1 MELVR
6 DLLVHPDSE
15 FLTDAWYTSVLY
27 RNPVYHQVVFALLML
42 STAVRV
48 QYLLRRLEASKR
60 VPNTVR
66 ALIGT
71 LFTKG
76 LGLFALGFFVWNLDN
91 IFCTALTRQ
100 KVAIGWPIAFLLEGA
115 FSICFS
121 FSAELILNFPIG
133 HAWWHI
139 LTGTGAQLMLVG
151 ITCKL
156 LYDT

>member
-6 DLLVHPDSE
+6 DPLVHPDSE
-15 FLTDAWYTSVLY
+15 FLTDAWHTSVLY

-48 QYLLRRLEASKR
+48 QYLLRRSEVSKR
-60 VPNTVR
+60 VPDTVR
-66 ALIGT
+66 SLIGT

-115 FSICFS
+115 FP
-121 FSAELILNFPIG
+121 ILFF
-133 HAWWHI
+133 
-139 LTGTGAQLMLVG
+139 V
-151 ITCKL
+151 
-156 LYDT
+156 